1 MVAITMNDYISA
13 EEAADILN
21 ISVLWFMTDV
31 APEITDKIYYYG
43 VTQYSRLN
51 VLAWKLNRDEKRR
64 QALDELAAM
73 SQELGL

>member
-1 MVAITMNDYISA
+1 MNDYISA

-31 APEITDKIYYYG
+31 APEIGDKIYYYG
-43 VTQYSRLN
+43 MTQYSRSS
-51 VLAWKLNRDEKRR
+51 VLAWKRKRDQLRE